1 VSRADGRVIPKSQV
15 GTDGDLLSQRVVDPP
30 EADKRRAGIA
40 LVEAWQR
47 SDTSTWAD
55 VVEALQ
61 MLGIAPS

>member
-15 GTDGDLLSQRVVDPP
+15 GTDGDLMSQRVIDPSVV
-30 EADKRRAGIA
+30 DKRRAGIA

-47 SDTSTWAD
+47 SNTATWAD

-61 MLGIAPS
+61 MLGVAP